1 MAREPELV
9 NRIGTLYEKVPK
21 FMIKDENGEW
31 KVHPAFIR
39 GDKEIDCFYV
49 QQPVMLSFVA
59 CASVTRLNYREA
71 DRHCFAI
78 LNRSVR

>member
-49 QQPVMLSFVA
+49 QQPVML
-59 CASVTRLNYREA
+59 E
-71 DRHCFAI
+71 
-78 LNRSVR
+78 